1 MDTYEN
7 GGLNFL
13 DFNTL
18 NNTFKI
24 NWIKQFFKKNPNSM
38 WNHISN
44 HVFSQVGGLK
54 FLLGCNHSIDKT
66 IQLSNFHEQTL
77 LAWSII
83 YKHNF
88 SPHRYSIWNNKD
100 ILYKNTS
107 LFFKEWFNNNIIWV
121 SQLFNSNAVLFSYQE
136 FLQQYSL

>member
-1 MDTYEN
+1 MRMEASIFWILTLWITPLRLT
-7 GGLNFL
+7 GLSSSL
-13 DFNTL
+13 
-18 NNTFKI
+18 
-24 NWIKQFFKKNPNSM
+24 KKNPNSM

-54 FLLGCNHSIDKT
+54 FLLGFNYSIDKT
-66 IQLSNFHEQTL
+66 IQLSNFHKQTL

-83 YKHNF
+83 YKLNF
-88 SPHRYSIWNNKD
+88 SSHRYSIWNNKD

-107 LFFKEWFNNNIIWV
+107 LFFKEWFNNNIIFV
-121 SQLFNSNAVLFSYQE
+121 SQLFNSNAVLISYQE